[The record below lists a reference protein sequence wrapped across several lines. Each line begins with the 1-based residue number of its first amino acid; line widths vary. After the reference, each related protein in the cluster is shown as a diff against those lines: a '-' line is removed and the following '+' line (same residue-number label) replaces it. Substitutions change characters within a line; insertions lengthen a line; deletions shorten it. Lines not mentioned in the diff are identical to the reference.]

1 MQIQLLF
8 LSARNDELN
17 ARSAFVYP
25 PVEISCAF
33 ELILILLCSAL
44 TARRY
49 PYLEPRALSF
59 LARSCG
65 LACI

>member
-1 MQIQLLF
+1 MLSAAAYLARMQIQLLF

-33 ELILILLCSAL
+33 ENWYLFYYAAL
-44 TARRY
+44 GA
-49 PYLEPRALSF
+49 
-59 LARSCG
+59 
-65 LACI
+65 IHI

>member
-1 MQIQLLF
+1 MLSAAAAAYLARMQIQLLF

-33 ELILILLCSAL
+33 EN
-44 TARRY
+44 
-49 PYLEPRALSF
+49 
-59 LARSCG
+59 
-65 LACI
+65 